1 MTVPDGFARIIL
13 ICHGAAH
20 LRGETPAIAE
30 ALVLRV
36 QHAIR
41 VIASTSLGYL
51 KVIARSSKPEVAAVG
66 KGRGSGLS
74 STHPNLPRAALA
86 FVFLAMLEQ
95 AVPPALNVQ
104 A

>member
-20 LRGETPAIAE
+20 LRGKTPAIAE

-51 KVIARSSKPEVAAVG
+51 KVIARSLKPKIYHTEAAT
-66 KGRGSGLS
+66 KP
-74 STHPNLPRAALA
+74 TPI
-86 FVFLAMLEQ
+86 
-95 AVPPALNVQ
+95 
-104 A
+104 